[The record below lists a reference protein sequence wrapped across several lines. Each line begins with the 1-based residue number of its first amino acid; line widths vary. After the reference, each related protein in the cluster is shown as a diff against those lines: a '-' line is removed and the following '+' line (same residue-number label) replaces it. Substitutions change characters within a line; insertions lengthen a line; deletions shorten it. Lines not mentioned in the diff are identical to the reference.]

1 MSSFAPLSLGQ
12 ANLIVERLVRTV
24 SRAFYTDGVVVVLD
38 ALLREKYIREE
49 ELGPRLRLPEKE
61 VRKIVTKLEE
71 EMLVKCESILMED
84 LRQSKCYYIDYQ
96 TFVDV
101 VRFRVYLM
109 DKTVNAAQNEEINE
123 TKYKCPTC
131 SVEVTSLDAQRCKSK
146 DYKFVCAACCP
157 YENFRELFA
166 ETFYRLVPLDVDIKV
181 KNAKSL
187 KTRLLQVLQATD
199 EHEGIFDLLREL
211 KDAPLKRNLPS
222 ENMSKGFRASEVR
235 DEESKQAILENLGRP
250 VLSKKNRFLISD
262 TVVQKESIGVSLEET
277 DNSVVV
283 SSSTLAAGMSDGSI
297 DRTKRMKVDSLVPDF
312 LSKSGVHGASSVYQL
327 ASLQAPLG
335 GGGGGG
341 GGFGGSGHHELGM
354 GPPDT
359 EAAGTDEGLDI
370 AWEDAEDDDDEEEE
384 DETGGGE
391 GEGKN

>member
-1 MSSFAPLSLGQ
+1 M
-12 ANLIVERLVRTV
+12 ERLVRAV

-61 VRKIVTKLEE
+61 VRKIVTRLEE

-131 SVEVTSLDAQRCKSK
+131 AVEVTSLDAQRCKSK
-146 DYKFVCAACCP
+146 DYKFICAACCP

-166 ETFYRLVPLDVDIKV
+166 ETFYRLVPLDVDVKV

-187 KTRLLQVLQATD
+187 KTRLLQALQASD

-235 DEESKQAILENLGRP
+235 DEESQQAILENLGRP

-277 DNSVVV
+277 DNSIVV
-283 SSSTLAAGMSDGSI
+283 SSSTLSGGMSDGSMEN
-297 DRTKRMKVDSLVPDF
+297 TKRMKVDSLMPDF
-312 LSKSGVHGASSVYQL
+312 LSRSGVHGAASIAQL
-327 ASLQAPLG
+327 ASLQALQGRG
-335 GGGGGG
+335 GG
-341 GGFGGSGHHELGM
+341 HDQHEFGM
-354 GPPDT
+354 GPDA
-359 EAAGTDEGLDI
+359 EAAGTDEGHDI
-370 AWEDAEDDDDEEEE
+370 AWEDAEDDDDDGDDRGEEEGE
-384 DETGGGE
+384 AGGGE
-391 GEGKN
+391 GGRKD